1 MKRESGQEACPGYLR
16 LGLFSLI
23 LNPQASNYPEEKKT
37 LGLFPQPPP
46 SASTSAHPEE
56 KISATFTLYIHKQAP
71 ILRKKTL
78 GLFQQPPPM
87 NGVFLILYTS
97 DNFSSST
104 YLNFAKVQSDLLKHA
119 KVQIFSQNLDV

>member
-1 MKRESGQEACPGYLR
+1 MKRQSGQEACPGYLR

-23 LNPQASNYPEEKKT
+23 LHPQASTYPEE
-37 LGLFPQPPP
+37 
-46 SASTSAHPEE
+46 
-56 KISATFTLYIHKQAP
+56 
-71 ILRKKTL
+71 KTL
-78 GLFQQPPPM
+78 GLFQQPPAM
-87 NGVFLILYTS
+87 NGVFLNLYTS